1 MNYVKKMCS
10 LRQIRQGF
18 SGDGRALTGLI
29 KIEQYGKNLAVEVS
43 IINFAPLTSGEY
55 YCLLADEKGRTEML
69 PLRGKS
75 LFNVVTDLETEAG
88 FCGVICFVKNGIFPI
103 AYGTNGD
110 HVYDWRALLNDAVGL
125 PKSTEQNLAV
135 TADAPKNNEIE
146 RTGTEKSAPQAA
158 ENPQNEPP
166 MSLTNDHLNEI
177 DGETA
182 TVTENKP
189 AAPYPTE
196 NSALEQ
202 EETNA
207 TSKNYDDELVAANNY
222 YKENEDERHEP
233 EKDREDAQAESG
245 DQTQNPSIGT
255 NAEKDEN
262 DEDVL
267 APFEKDPDGY
277 YLSVKSEIDELFSK
291 FPKDETLKQTFPAS
305 EWIRIEKNGEYQLV
319 GVIYHDWKARYI
331 CYAIPTQTPDTPPE
345 EIAEICTFV
354 PNSAFETDKGHFVIF
369 QSAATGECIKPS
381 DA

>member
-1 MNYVKKMCS
+1 MNYVKKMCI

-55 YCLLADEKGRTEML
+55 YCLIADEKGRTEML

-125 PKSTEQNLAV
+125 PKSPEQNLAV
-135 TADAPKNNEIE
+135 ADNRMQNGENGRAD
-146 RTGTEKSAPQAA
+146 TEKTVPQTA
-158 ENPQNEPP
+158 ENMQNEPP
-166 MSLTNDHLNEI
+166 MALTNDFSSEDFH
-177 DGETA
+177 
-182 TVTENKP
+182 K
-189 AAPYPTE
+189 
-196 NSALEQ
+196 NSAESSNRNSVPPSA
-202 EETNA
+202 E
-207 TSKNYDDELVAANNY
+207 NYDDELVAVKNY
-222 YKENEDERHEP
+222 YKENEDERHES

-245 DQTQNPSIGT
+245 DQTQNPTNGA
-255 NAEKDEN
+255 NAEKDAN

-267 APFEKDPDGY
+267 APFEKEPDGY
-277 YLSVKSEIDELFSK
+277 YLSVKSEIDELFEK

-305 EWIRIEKNGEYQLV
+305 EWVRIEKNGEYQLV

-331 CYAIPTQTPDTPPE
+331 CYALPTETPASPPE

-354 PNSAFETDKGHFVIF
+354 PNSAFETGKGHFVIF
-369 QSAATGECIKPS
+369 QSAATGECIKPN